1 MNTIKLIIAN
11 DHPLIRI
18 GLRNVLASKSN
29 LEILHEFDNGLDALN
44 YILEKVPDLA
54 IIDIDMLGI
63 SGLEVCKVV
72 REKKLTTKILI
83 LTMLNQKIVFDKA
96 FELGA
101 NGFLFKDFILDE
113 LFIAIEAIFNDTFY
127 SSDNLPAKLNA
138 DDSKFVLN
146 EGLIEKLTRLTDKES
161 KILKLIASNL
171 TSEQI
176 ATKLFASKHT
186 IKTHRK
192 SISQKLELE
201 NEQNS
206 LLKFAIKY
214 NNYLN

>member
-1 MNTIKLIIAN
+1 
-11 DHPLIRI
+11 
-18 GLRNVLASKSN
+18 
-29 LEILHEFDNGLDALN
+29 
-44 YILEKVPDLA
+44 
-54 IIDIDMLGI
+54 
-63 SGLEVCKVV
+63 
-72 REKKLTTKILI
+72 
-83 LTMLNQKIVFDKA
+83 
-96 FELGA
+96 
-101 NGFLFKDFILDE
+101 
-113 LFIAIEAIFNDTFY
+113 
-127 SSDNLPAKLNA
+127 LNA